1 MFSYEWADI
10 KPDILASAKGIGSGF
25 PMGACLSTNQACVG
39 MSKGTHGSTYGGN
52 ALAVSVGKAVL
63 EIIGNKNFLESVDKT
78 ARYFWKKLK
87 ELEKIHEDI
96 LEIRGAGLLLGIKTK
111 SNNLKVSQ
119 ALKKNLLLNVTAS
132 ENVVRLA
139 PPLIITKE
147 HVDDATNIIDKTFK
161 ELND

>member
-1 MFSYEWADI
+1 MLNFFL
-10 KPDILASAKGIGSGF
+10 K
-25 PMGACLSTNQACVG
+25 
-39 MSKGTHGSTYGGN
+39 
-52 ALAVSVGKAVL
+52 
-63 EIIGNKNFLESVDKT
+63 IIQSQ
-78 ARYFWKKLK
+78 
-87 ELEKIHEDI
+87 KIHQDI

-119 ALKKNLLLNVTAS
+119 ALKKNFLLNVTAS

-147 HVDDATNIIDKTFK
+147 NVDDATNIIDKTFK

>member
-1 MFSYEWADI
+1 M
-10 KPDILASAKGIGSGF
+10 
-25 PMGACLSTNQACVG
+25 
-39 MSKGTHGSTYGGN
+39 
-52 ALAVSVGKAVL
+52 
-63 EIIGNKNFLESVDKT
+63 
-78 ARYFWKKLK
+78 
-87 ELEKIHEDI
+87 EKIHQDI

-119 ALKKNLLLNVTAS
+119 ALKKNFLLNVVAS

-147 HVDDATNIIDKTFK
+147 NVDDATNIIDKTFK